1 MRFYNEKIPVYCKLK
16 HENLCLFVF
25 QDDECVRPGD
35 ASDLTFLEKLE
46 EKMGN
51 HPHFVT

>member
-1 MRFYNEKIPVYCKLK
+1 MKDSCLLQTEAFAW
-16 HENLCLFVF
+16 ENLCLFAF